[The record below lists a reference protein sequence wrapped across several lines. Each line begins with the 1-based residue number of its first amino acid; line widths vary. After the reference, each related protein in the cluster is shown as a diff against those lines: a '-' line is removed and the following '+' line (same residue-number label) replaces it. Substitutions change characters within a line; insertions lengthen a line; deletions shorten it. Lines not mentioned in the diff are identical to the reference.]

1 MQCVLRTTAGIPCP
15 LCGMSSLASR
25 VLRGDLLGAIRADTI
40 GIALVVVV
48 AAVVGLHLL
57 RLAGRTAPQL
67 TSRVALVGGVS
78 MLMLHWLVVL
88 TGMVTLAPLR

>member
-1 MQCVLRTTAGIPCP
+1 
-15 LCGMSSLASR
+15 MSSLASR